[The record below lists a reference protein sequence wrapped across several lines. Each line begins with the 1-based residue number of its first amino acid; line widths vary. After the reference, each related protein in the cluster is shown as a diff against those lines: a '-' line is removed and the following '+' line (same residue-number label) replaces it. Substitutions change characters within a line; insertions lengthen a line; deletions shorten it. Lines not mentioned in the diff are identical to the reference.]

1 MRTWVPVVLFPLVLS
16 LLVVLAAVPQIG
28 NGGFEQ
34 PATPGSAQAP
44 IPGWDASTLQDGA
57 VLDVQNGGADLGMPS
72 EGSRWIMV
80 GGTGSVAALPPSQ
93 PGGFGTPPQNVVG
106 VSQAFSLPSAA
117 DTLLRVRAVFLSNE
131 DPGTPWRDFLSVDLT
146 DGVQSFNLIYLDTNS
161 PMAGASQRYL
171 KTLQPV
177 GMPGTAVVTG
187 SADIPALFPNA
198 TTSTVFTLT
207 LSVGNLLDASLPS
220 RGYFDGV
227 EFQPGTPIN
236 PGIQPTALLAL
247 PQASGGMLLR
257 SQAGAWPYAEVY
269 NIFSGNVSQPLG
281 AGPLLGIVP
290 DQATYFSV
298 WQPLGVQP
306 FHVLLDGAGVYEFLI
321 PAGTVPAGV
330 QADAVMV
337 VLVPGVVLDVSAPV
351 RISF

>member
-1 MRTWVPVVLFPLVLS
+1 MRTWAPVVILPLILS
-16 LLVVLAAVPQIG
+16 LVVVLAAVPQIG

-34 PATPGSAQAP
+34 PPGVGTPSP
-44 IPGWDASTLQDGA
+44 LIPGWDASTVQDGA
-57 VLDVQNGGADLGMPS
+57 VLDAQSGGADLGMPS
-72 EGSRWIMV
+72 EGSRWIML
-80 GGTGSVAALPPSQ
+80 GGTGSVAALPPSN
-93 PGGFGTPPQNVVG
+93 PGGFGTPPQNAVA
-106 VSQAFSLPSAA
+106 VSQSFSLSSTA
-117 DTLLRVRAVFLSNE
+117 DTLLMVRAVFLSNE
-131 DPGTPWRDFLSVDLT
+131 DPGTPWQDFLSVDVS

-161 PMAGASQRYL
+161 PMVGASLRYL

-187 SADIPALFPNA
+187 SADLPALFPNA

-236 PGIQPTALLAL
+236 PGIQPTALLAV
-247 PQASGGMLLR
+247 PQASGGILLR
-257 SQAGAWPYAEVY
+257 SLAGAWPYAEVY
-269 NIFSGNVSQPLG
+269 NLFSGNVSQPLG

-298 WQPLGVQP
+298 WQPLGTQP
-306 FHVLLDGAGVYEFLI
+306 FHVLLDGAGLYEFLI
-321 PAGTVPAGV
+321 PAGVVPAGV

-337 VLVPGVVLDVSAPV
+337 VLVPGAVLDVSAPV
-351 RISF
+351 RITF